1 MIHEADKYNAAKQTS
16 FMDVLDAQFTQPYD
30 HQFQDHF
37 SSMTMKQSNP
47 IPNQPNALN
56 SIYQTQ
62 QQLQEET
69 SDMFPLSL
77 HPPKLPSSSYR
88 RSSKTRM
95 FDALGTKNIRKK
107 YLEVYTSQTRI
118 NSDTSDDIQVNET
131 LNIHP
136 SSPSKLHQVIKSYP
150 NINQVSN
157 YFKRPFASFNGGSR
171 HHGAQVSPIC
181 PTVSKNHEMHAFEIN
196 KIAPILYSN
205 TAAVFIE
212 SNNTRM
218 KSSSQIYINKLTKN
232 SNNPSLDDIEAQFL
246 ACQGIDTYIPQ
257 FDTTQSLNYTSKQPT
272 IKNDS
277 LVPKEMPKMN
287 DVIKNLDYKSNE
299 CDNDQYLKYK
309 RFENA
314 PTRRRPKIDREIQKC
329 FERTVGQRQIMF
341 YLEEDLIL
349 FDSLIEWQSKNPE
362 ASIETAFH
370 VFGNISFISFLSF
383 FKL

>member
-1 MIHEADKYNAAKQTS
+1 M
-16 FMDVLDAQFTQPYD
+16 
-30 HQFQDHF
+30 
-37 SSMTMKQSNP
+37 SS
-47 IPNQPNALN
+47 
-56 SIYQTQ
+56 
-62 QQLQEET
+62 
-69 SDMFPLSL
+69 
-77 HPPKLPSSSYR
+77 R
-88 RSSKTRM
+88 
-95 FDALGTKNIRKK
+95 LG
-107 YLEVYTSQTRI
+107 L
-118 NSDTSDDIQVNET
+118 
-131 LNIHP
+131 L
-136 SSPSKLHQVIKSYP
+136 L
-150 NINQVSN
+150 
-157 YFKRPFASFNGGSR
+157 
-171 HHGAQVSPIC
+171 
-181 PTVSKNHEMHAFEIN
+181 
-196 KIAPILYSN
+196 
-205 TAAVFIE
+205 
-212 SNNTRM
+212 
-218 KSSSQIYINKLTKN
+218 
-232 SNNPSLDDIEAQFL
+232 FL
-246 ACQGIDTYIPQ
+246 VCQGIDTYIPQ